1 MSADTKRPWWA
12 PLFGISSRDPEGS
25 EKKEEDPDAG
35 SGGSDAGRRKS
46 AAYRSRLTAEK
57 ARLLRKEMRAMESWH
72 DPMYHSAIATRLA
85 SSDQS

>member
-1 MSADTKRPWWA
+1 MQGALMSADTKWPWWA
-12 PLFGISSRDPEGS
+12 PLFGISSRGPEGS

-35 SGGSDAGRRKS
+35 RRKS
-46 AAYRSRLTAEK
+46 PAYRSGLTAEK